1 LEAGDVT
8 TTDMRSGQASTPS
21 RWKDIGVLVAFVAVA
36 LLAGQLG
43 SLATAPSIPTWYAGL
58 EKPWFNPPRWVFPV
72 AWTILFILMGVAA
85 WLAWRAREAQPGD
98 RTRAM
103 VAYFVQLAFNVGWSF
118 AFFGAQSPPAGL
130 VVVVLL
136 LAAVVVTMLAF
147 RRLSRLAAAL
157 LVPYVAWVSFATLLN
172 AAILVLNR

>member
-1 LEAGDVT
+1 MTPTALRSEHTAT
-8 TTDMRSGQASTPS
+8 TN

-43 SLATAPSIPTWYAGL
+43 SLATTPNIPTWYAGL
-58 EKPWFNPPRWVFPV
+58 EKPWFNPPRWAFPV

-85 WLAWRAREAQPGD
+85 WLAWRTPERQAGD

-103 VAYFVQLAFNVGWSF
+103 ILYFVQLVVNVGWSF
-118 AFFGAQSPPAGL
+118 AFFGAQSPLAGL

-136 LAAVVVTMLAF
+136 FAAIVATMVAF
-147 RRLSRLAAAL
+147 RRLSGFAAL
-157 LVPYVAWVSFATLLN
+157 LLLPYLAWVSFATLLN
-172 AAILVLNR
+172 AAILYLNA

>member
-1 LEAGDVT
+1 VT
-8 TTDMRSGQASTPS
+8 TADMRGENPATVN

-58 EKPWFNPPRWVFPV
+58 EKPWFNPPRWAFPV

-85 WLAWRAREAQPGD
+85 WLAWRAREVRPGD
-98 RTRAM
+98 RSRAM
-103 VAYFVQLAFNVGWSF
+103 IAYAVQLGLNVGWSF
-118 AFFGAQSPPAGL
+118 AFFGAQSPAAGL

-136 LAAVVVTMLAF
+136 LGAIVVTMLAF
-147 RRLSRLAAAL
+147 RRLSGLAALL
-157 LVPYVAWVSFATLLN
+157 LVPYVAWVSFATILN
-172 AAILVLNR
+172 AAILILNR